1 MGISYH
7 KNAKTTVLMR
17 HQIKESSETLE
28 ILAKRLGL
36 NKNTVFKW
44 KNRED
49 LEDRSCMPHKL
60 NTVLSELDEWI
71 ICEVRKTAKI
81 GIDELSEILKP
92 FIPHINRYNVYRC
105 LKRHGLSQLKVLIE
119 EERETQKTH
128 KPFKAYEPGYIHVD
142 VKKMPKLKG
151 ESEKNYLFVSIDRAT
166 RLVYIGLKTHK
177 NAKSAVEFLNEI
189 NAFYPYPITK
199 LLTDNGK
206 EFTDRFIKGR
216 KEPSGNHPFDVECKN
231 HQIEHRL
238 TRPYTPQTNGM
249 VERFNG
255 RIAEILRHNH
265 FDNYEKLSQALDYYL
280 RCYNFFHKQK
290 GLGYK
295 TPAEKVKDWYEK
307 DRKLFKDNFNIDSYN
322 LSQPDTCSTA
332 LLCAFQRGL

>member
-17 HQIKESSETLE
+17 RQIKESSETIE
-28 ILAKRLGL
+28 ALAKRLGL

-44 KNRED
+44 KNRAD
-49 LEDRSCMPHKL
+49 LEDRSCVPHKL

-105 LKRHGLSQLKVLIE
+105 LKRHDLSQLKVLIE
-119 EERETQKTH
+119 ETETKEPH
-128 KPFKAYEPGYIHVD
+128 KPFKKYEPGYVHID

-151 ESEKNYLFVSIDRAT
+151 ETEKAYLFVSIDRAT
-166 RLVYIGLKTHK
+166 RLVYLALKANK
-177 NAKSAVEFLNEI
+177 NAKSAVTFLNEAK
-189 NAFYPYPITK
+189 AFYPYPITK

-206 EFTDRFIKGR
+206 EFTDRFTNGR
-216 KEPSGNHPFDVECKN
+216 KEPSGNHKFDVECKK

-238 TRPYTPQTNGM
+238 TRPYTPKTNGM

-265 FDNYEKLSQALDYYL
+265 FDNYEKLAQTLEYYL
-280 RCYNFFHKQK
+280 RCYNFFNKQK
-290 GLGYK
+290 SLGYK
-295 TPAEKVKDWYEK
+295 TPIEKVKDWYEK
-307 DRKLFKDNFNIDSYN
+307 DRKLFKDNFDIDSYN
-322 LSQPDTCSTA
+322 LSQPDN
-332 LLCAFQRGL
+332 